1 MGSNEEGNGIV
12 CNPYEPF
19 VDVVA
24 GVKESKSWFNL
35 FCVYRNDITLSLIS
49 LSKRS
54 DCKYKYTTI
63 MNKAALFKWSK
74 RRDMYY
80 DDLRIKND
88 ERLEHLRTYTLDK
101 LYSDIKKRSDGANFL
116 FKYLMVM
123 VKHNPEYITKYINS
137 FKQLSDS
144 DVNYFKTTLRLLG
157 LPETIKEDNINL
169 SNNVELE
176 DLQDLIQTPEFI
188 EENMKP
194 FELFKE
200 KQDKQKQ
207 KLDKDDSKD

>member
-1 MGSNEEGNGIV
+1 MSNNEDKAIV

-24 GVKESKSWFNL
+24 GVKESKAWFNL
-35 FCVYRNDITLSLIS
+35 FCIYRNDITLSYVD

-54 DCKYKYTTI
+54 DCRYTLNTI
-63 MNKAALFKWSK
+63 KKKALLFKWID

-80 DDLRIKND
+80 TDLRIKND
-88 ERLEHLRTYTLDK
+88 ERLEHLRTYALDK
-101 LYSDIKKRSDGANFL
+101 IYKDIDNRSRGANIL

-123 VKHNPEYITKYINS
+123 AKRNPEWITKYINS

-169 SNNVELE
+169 NNNVELE

-188 EENMKP
+188 DENMKP

-200 KQDKQKQ
+200 KQDKQKHEV
-207 KLDKDDSKD
+207 DKNNSKD